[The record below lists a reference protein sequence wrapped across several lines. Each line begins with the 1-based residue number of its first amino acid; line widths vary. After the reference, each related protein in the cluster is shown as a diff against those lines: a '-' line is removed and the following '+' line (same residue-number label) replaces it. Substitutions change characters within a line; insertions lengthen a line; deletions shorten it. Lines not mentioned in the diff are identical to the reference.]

1 MDADELR
8 DIRDHVDQIAE
19 RRATQGGNIEVHKR
33 NVLGEL
39 AFARAFDLYPG
50 PIRSDDPVFD
60 LDGVEIRV
68 VTFGPR
74 TSHIVVPSSWI
85 DRLSFVVVA
94 MHHPATAAVSLIGW
108 MDDEGCASGKA
119 VSNKEGVD
127 VISFSIRDL
136 WTINGLRDDIERRV
150 AEECARMLLQERRT
164 IAGGSELIVNWWPDH
179 KSAAIVVDNQCVDYI
194 YKVVSNP
201 LNERWYCVSTC
212 LDNRGFATWQ
222 AARDYAIESAK
233 IKAEEQATKLST
245 PPVDFAAFRQRR
257 ISPN

>member
-68 VTFGPR
+68 VTTGPR
-74 TSHIVVPSSWI
+74 VPFVMIPREWI

-94 MHHPATAAVSLIGW
+94 MHYPATAAASLIGW
-108 MDDEGCASGKA
+108 MDDEGCDRSA
-119 VSNKEGVD
+119 VERKGEAFIPVM
-127 VISFSIRDL
+127 IRDL

-222 AARDYAIESAK
+222 AARDYAIECAK

-257 ISPN
+257 MSPN